1 LTTILTINF
10 CFQVS
15 CFYYFLQLKFDHHEY
30 GVDWSGIMVS
40 TRIGTRIQIHLDHG
54 PCDDQIPIWE
64 KSEKNKTKQNK
75 IWSQKVD
82 KCFFLKHRIDDK
94 IFGFN
99 FWHQNSVKIRHH
111 KTNKLCSQK
120 VGKCFFSKT
129 WIWSLM
135 TKYFLLIFEVKIL
148 WKFAT
153 RNQEEITDLILVM
166 DDCHTQDKK
175 TV

>member
-1 LTTILTINF
+1 MTTILTINF

-54 PCDDQIPIWE
+54 PCDDQIPIRE
-64 KSEKNKTKQNK
+64 KSEKKQNK

-82 KCFFLKHRIDDK
+82 KFFFLKHRIDDK

-111 KTNKLCSQK
+111 KINKLCSQK

-129 WIWSLM
+129 WN
-135 TKYFLLIFEVKIL
+135 LIIDERIFCFNFRGQNSVKIRHQ
-148 WKFAT
+148 KPR
-153 RNQEEITDLILVM
+153 RNHWSDSCYGRLP
-166 DDCHTQDKK
+166 HSR
-175 TV
+175 